1 MRTYYIYKATNKI
14 NGKSYVGQTCD
25 FHSRVWQH
33 QRCYEKKIAT
43 FIEQLKNSGLTTSH
57 GKSSKR
63 VKAKMEPVSWKSI
76 TLKNLTPIEMAII

>member
-1 MRTYYIYKATNKI
+1 MSVKLVIFIAECGNIKGATK
-14 NGKSYVGQTCD
+14 
-25 FHSRVWQH
+25 
-33 QRCYEKKIAT
+33 KKIAT

-57 GKSSKR
+57 GKSSKH